1 MSFCMLTP
9 LLAILTVSPLQ
20 PASSN
25 ASDIVVID
33 GKKNPS
39 QIPEWVTWEHAFLTV
54 AGWRGKDSGITHEL
68 RTMMAK
74 EEFEA
79 LEGEAVRQSERMNH
93 AEQEAAPLRER
104 YASRD
109 RKDTK
114 LLALLNDQMQDV
126 NLRYRRATL
135 EARNRLLER
144 LSPESQSVL
153 ASWIGDIRAGIVSR
167 VAKADLERWRAPE

>member
-1 MSFCMLTP
+1 MSCCMLAP
-9 LLAILTVSPLQ
+9 MLALLSIAPLQ
-20 PASSN
+20 SATSN
-25 ASDIVVID
+25 TSDLVVID

-54 AGWRGKDSGITHEL
+54 AGWRGKDSGITHDL
-68 RTMMAK
+68 RTMMTK

-109 RKDTK
+109 PKDTK

-144 LSPESQSVL
+144 LSPASQSVL
-153 ASWIGDIRAGIVSR
+153 ASWIGDIRAGIVSK
-167 VAKADLERWRAPE
+167 VAKGDLERWRAPE